1 MDKLTQAELTLANT
15 DAHLRA
21 TVPQYDDKMAYHALL
36 VETMKPKTIE
46 DFKILGAAMVA
57 KFGE

>member
-21 TVPQYDDKMAYHALL
+21 TIPSYDAKMAYHAHLI
-36 VETMKPKTIE
+36 ETMKPETTE
-46 DFKILGAAMVA
+46 EFKLVGAAMVA

>member
-1 MDKLTQAELTLANT
+1 MDKLTQAERTLANT

-21 TVPQYDDKMAYHALL
+21 TIPSYDAKMAYHALL

>member
-1 MDKLTQAELTLANT
+1 
-15 DAHLRA
+15 
-21 TVPQYDDKMAYHALL
+21 